1 MKATVI
7 TGAAGFIG
15 HALAH
20 HLAREGHQLCL
31 IDDFSSGKRRTVSG
45 HLPITHCDIR
55 NPSDLDQALPGEI
68 EIVYHC
74 AAQSSGE
81 ISFDDPWDDLT
92 RHVHATFHLLAAAK
106 QRSADRFV
114 YTSSMAVYG
123 EPQKIPI
130 KESAATNPQSF
141 YGAGKLAAESYVRLF
156 QNLGLSTTIVRPFS
170 IYGASQDLGNL
181 RQGMISIFMSQLLYS
196 GRISVKGSLERFRD
210 FVHIED
216 AITAIRLLGEE
227 ATADGQAVNLCTET
241 PTRVRDILAAII
253 AAAGASWDEIEI
265 LPPTPGDQFG
275 IAGSNELLLDL
286 TGWIPRWS
294 VSAGIADMWSSIS
307 SNHPNPPGQS

>member
-1 MKATVI
+1 MATVV

-15 HALAH
+15 NTLAH

-31 IDDFSSGKRRTVSG
+31 IDDFSSGKRHTVNNR
-45 HLPITHCDIR
+45 LPITYCDIR
-55 NPSDLDQALPGEI
+55 SPSDLDQVLPGDI
-68 EIVYHC
+68 DIVYHC

-106 QRSADRFV
+106 QRLADRFV

-130 KESAATNPQSF
+130 KESDATNPQSF

-170 IYGASQDLGNL
+170 IYGASQDLENL
-181 RQGMISIFMSQLLYS
+181 RQGMVSIFMSQLLYS

-227 ATADGQAVNLCTET
+227 ATADGKTVNLCTET
-241 PTRVRDILAAII
+241 PTRVFDILAAII
-253 AAAGASWDEIEI
+253 TAAGASWDDTEI
-265 LPPTPGDQFG
+265 LRPTPGDQFG
-275 IAGSNELLLDL
+275 IVGSNELLLEL
-286 TGWIPRWS
+286 TGWTPRWS